1 MPGGVL
7 ATSGEVGKASEE
19 ACGVLTVSN
28 KIAPAAPKR
37 RARGGKASRA
47 RRLENFRQHKAAAPA
62 AAPAIKWEQL
72 AHGLLRQQRATLRD
86 GARAAWV
93 RMRAARAKIGAAVR
107 SAWRCRSL
115 EITGIY
121 IERDGVRQY
130 VTGEKVA
137 PLSRRDVYILSRAAD
152 RVWWSWNYFGFNEFD
167 PESDRF
173 YRHVRDWLRM
183 ETDDG
188 APHWVHSLRAVQA
201 EQDSEYSSDED
212 ECTSDQDDRG
222 PAYESDDDDGYD
234 RIANDDLDALM
245 RCFDDEDAALI
256 ALARHLESLPPA

>member
-93 RMRAARAKIGAAVR
+93 RMRAAREDRRGGA
-107 SAWRCRSL
+107 
-115 EITGIY
+115 
-121 IERDGVRQY
+121 ERVE
-130 VTGEKVA
+130 V
-137 PLSRRDVYILSRAAD
+137 
-152 RVWWSWNYFGFNEFD
+152 
-167 PESDRF
+167 
-173 YRHVRDWLRM
+173 
-183 ETDDG
+183 
-188 APHWVHSLRAVQA
+188 
-201 EQDSEYSSDED
+201 
-212 ECTSDQDDRG
+212 
-222 PAYESDDDDGYD
+222 
-234 RIANDDLDALM
+234 
-245 RCFDDEDAALI
+245 
-256 ALARHLESLPPA
+256 

>member
-93 RMRAARAKIGAAVR
+93 RMRAARAKLGGGAERVDGGVGLCSR
-107 SAWRCRSL
+107 VTSSPFPLDPTLGPLMSSAAHVLLVCVLWALLVSA
-115 EITGIY
+115 I
-121 IERDGVRQY
+121 
-130 VTGEKVA
+130 
-137 PLSRRDVYILSRAAD
+137 D
-152 RVWWSWNYFGFNEFD
+152 RV
-167 PESDRF
+167 R
-173 YRHVRDWLRM
+173 
-183 ETDDG
+183 
-188 APHWVHSLRAVQA
+188 
-201 EQDSEYSSDED
+201 
-212 ECTSDQDDRG
+212 
-222 PAYESDDDDGYD
+222 
-234 RIANDDLDALM
+234 
-245 RCFDDEDAALI
+245 
-256 ALARHLESLPPA
+256 

>member
-47 RRLENFRQHKAAAPA
+47 RRLENLRQHKAAAPA
-62 AAPAIKWEQL
+62 AAPAIKWDGAGQL

-115 EITGIY
+115 
-121 IERDGVRQY
+121 
-130 VTGEKVA
+130 
-137 PLSRRDVYILSRAAD
+137 
-152 RVWWSWNYFGFNEFD
+152 
-167 PESDRF
+167 
-173 YRHVRDWLRM
+173 
-183 ETDDG
+183 
-188 APHWVHSLRAVQA
+188 
-201 EQDSEYSSDED
+201 
-212 ECTSDQDDRG
+212 
-222 PAYESDDDDGYD
+222 
-234 RIANDDLDALM
+234 
-245 RCFDDEDAALI
+245 
-256 ALARHLESLPPA
+256 LARHLESLPTA

>member
-107 SAWRCRSL
+107 SAWRCVGQPGLWSSHNLPL
-115 EITGIY
+115 EATI
-121 IERDGVRQY
+121 RD
-130 VTGEKVA
+130 
-137 PLSRRDVYILSRAAD
+137 P
-152 RVWWSWNYFGFNEFD
+152 
-167 PESDRF
+167 
-173 YRHVRDWLRM
+173 
-183 ETDDG
+183 
-188 APHWVHSLRAVQA
+188 
-201 EQDSEYSSDED
+201 
-212 ECTSDQDDRG
+212 
-222 PAYESDDDDGYD
+222 
-234 RIANDDLDALM
+234 IA
-245 RCFDDEDAALI
+245 R
-256 ALARHLESLPPA
+256 LPPDFF

>member
-37 RARGGKASRA
+37 RARGGNSRA

-107 SAWRCRSL
+107 SARRCRSL
-115 EITGIY
+115 
-121 IERDGVRQY
+121 
-130 VTGEKVA
+130 
-137 PLSRRDVYILSRAAD
+137 
-152 RVWWSWNYFGFNEFD
+152 
-167 PESDRF
+167 
-173 YRHVRDWLRM
+173 
-183 ETDDG
+183 
-188 APHWVHSLRAVQA
+188 
-201 EQDSEYSSDED
+201 
-212 ECTSDQDDRG
+212 
-222 PAYESDDDDGYD
+222 
-234 RIANDDLDALM
+234 
-245 RCFDDEDAALI
+245 
-256 ALARHLESLPPA
+256 LARHLESLPTA

>member
-19 ACGVLTVSN
+19 ARGVLTVSN

-62 AAPAIKWEQL
+62 AAPAIKWEHL

-107 SAWRCRSL
+107 S
-115 EITGIY
+115 
-121 IERDGVRQY
+121 
-130 VTGEKVA
+130 
-137 PLSRRDVYILSRAAD
+137 
-152 RVWWSWNYFGFNEFD
+152 VWE
-167 PESDRF
+167 
-173 YRHVRDWLRM
+173 V
-183 ETDDG
+183 
-188 APHWVHSLRAVQA
+188 
-201 EQDSEYSSDED
+201 
-212 ECTSDQDDRG
+212 
-222 PAYESDDDDGYD
+222 
-234 RIANDDLDALM
+234 
-245 RCFDDEDAALI
+245 
-256 ALARHLESLPPA
+256 

>member
-152 RVWWSWNYFGFNEFD
+152 RV
-167 PESDRF
+167 
-173 YRHVRDWLRM
+173 
-183 ETDDG
+183 
-188 APHWVHSLRAVQA
+188 
-201 EQDSEYSSDED
+201 
-212 ECTSDQDDRG
+212 DRG
-222 PAYESDDDDGYD
+222 GAGTTSGSKSSTPRVTAIGFAWRRMTVPRTGCTRSAPCKPS
-234 RIANDDLDALM
+234 RTASTRPTRM
-245 RCFDDEDAALI
+245 S
-256 ALARHLESLPPA
+256 ARPTRTTAGPRTNPTTTMVTTA

>member
-107 SAWRCRSL
+107 SAWRC
-115 EITGIY
+115 
-121 IERDGVRQY
+121 VRLCSR
-130 VTGEKVA
+130 VTSSPF
-137 PLSRRDVYILSRAAD
+137 PLLDPTLGPLMSSAAHVLLVCVLWALLVSAID
-152 RVWWSWNYFGFNEFD
+152 RV
-167 PESDRF
+167 R
-173 YRHVRDWLRM
+173 
-183 ETDDG
+183 
-188 APHWVHSLRAVQA
+188 
-201 EQDSEYSSDED
+201 
-212 ECTSDQDDRG
+212 
-222 PAYESDDDDGYD
+222 
-234 RIANDDLDALM
+234 
-245 RCFDDEDAALI
+245 
-256 ALARHLESLPPA
+256 

>member
-86 GARAAWV
+86 GARARPGCAC
-93 RMRAARAKIGAAVR
+93 APPARR
-107 SAWRCRSL
+107 SARRC
-115 EITGIY
+115 GACG
-121 IERDGVRQY
+121 GV
-130 VTGEKVA
+130 
-137 PLSRRDVYILSRAAD
+137 
-152 RVWWSWNYFGFNEFD
+152 
-167 PESDRF
+167 
-173 YRHVRDWLRM
+173 
-183 ETDDG
+183 
-188 APHWVHSLRAVQA
+188 
-201 EQDSEYSSDED
+201 
-212 ECTSDQDDRG
+212 
-222 PAYESDDDDGYD
+222 
-234 RIANDDLDALM
+234 
-245 RCFDDEDAALI
+245 
-256 ALARHLESLPPA
+256 